1 MNLGLKMYEEFQKI
15 KESVLL
21 ETSEKLKSLLPENF
35 KTKYLEDVTKRDLN
49 YNYDHLAISFS
60 YNDKTIFL
68 KYLKWLKIL
77 FENYNLNF
85 EGVLASYEVLLDTF
99 KNYLDKD
106 AIENLEKIYNDS
118 IREIEK
124 IEEEKITTKFKDY
137 FDEFL
142 NYSLK
147 MDKDKAFELINSLL
161 KKGIDIKDIYIEI
174 FQKTLYKIGEL
185 WQTNKIT
192 VAHEHYV
199 TNLIQWIISRIYKE
213 FITYNPNAPKIVVI
227 CCENELHELGAR
239 MVADFFE
246 FDGMDSIFIGS
257 NTPIDAT
264 IKFIKD
270 KDFKYFALS
279 TTLILNL
286 PNLQKLIE
294 QIKGI
299 KDDAKII
306 VGGRGIINK
315 SIAEEI
321 GADGYGYDASQA
333 VNLIRGF
340 IN

>member
-1 MNLGLKMYEEFQKI
+1 MN
-15 KESVLL
+15 
-21 ETSEKLKSLLPENF
+21 
-35 KTKYLEDVTKRDLN
+35 
-49 YNYDHLAISFS
+49 
-60 YNDKTIFL
+60 
-68 KYLKWLKIL
+68 WLKIL
-77 FENYNLNF
+77 FDSYSLKF
-85 EGVLASYEVLLDTF
+85 EGVLISYEVLLDIF

-106 AIENLEKIYNDS
+106 IIEKLEKIYNDS
-118 IREIEK
+118 LREIEK
-124 IEEEKITTKFKDY
+124 IEEEKITTKFEDY

-142 NYSLK
+142 NYSLS
-147 MDKDKAFELINSLL
+147 MNKDKAFDLINNLL

-185 WQTNKIT
+185 WQKNKIT
-192 VAHEHYV
+192 VAHKHYV

-227 CCENELHELGAR
+227 CCENELHELGSR

-246 FDGMDSIFIGS
+246 FDGMDSIFVGS
-257 NTPIDAT
+257 NTPINAT
-264 IKFIKD
+264 IQFIKD

-279 TTLILNL
+279 TTLMLNL

-294 QIKGI
+294 KIKSI

-306 VGGRGIINK
+306 VGGRGVINK
-315 SIAEEI
+315 SITEEI
-321 GADGYGYDASQA
+321 GADGYGSDASQA